1 MLSTLTNFKLRY
13 MKLVLQLVLWVVIA
27 ALSYLLFNAIWGEV
41 KFNEIK
47 EKRYKAA
54 ISNMRDLRSAQ
65 LAHKT
70 VTGSYQKDFDKLVQ
84 FIDTAVFTIT
94 QRKDTTVLD
103 VEKTKR
109 FRVDSYKEIVKIDTL
124 GTRPVKDSLFKG
136 SDRYKTMINVPIEG
150 VNAKYEMDA
159 GFIEKNN
166 TKYPVFEIT
175 LMKDVILADQ
185 PRDYVLKEE
194 QVISVDGVNGKALT
208 IGSMQSIT
216 TTSNFPKSYG
226 VDDDQ

>member
-216 TTSNFPKSYG
+216 TVSNFPKSYG

>member
-103 VEKTKR
+103 AEKTKR

-194 QVISVDGVNGKALT
+194 QVISVDGVNGKSLT

-216 TTSNFPKSYG
+216 TVSNFPKSYG

>member
-1 MLSTLTNFKLRY
+1 

-54 ISNMRDLRSAQ
+54 ITNMRDLRSAQ

-70 VTGSYQKDFDKLVQ
+70 VTGTYQKDFDKLVR
-84 FIDTAVFTIT
+84 FIDTAEFTIT

-103 VEKTKR
+103 EEKTKR

-124 GTRPVKDSLFKG
+124 GTRSVKDSLFKG
-136 SDRYKTMINVPIEG
+136 SDRYKTMINVPLEG
-150 VNAKYEMDA
+150 VNAKYTMDA
-159 GFIEKNN
+159 GQIEKNN
-166 TKYPVFEIT
+166 TTYPVFEIS
-175 LMKDVILADQ
+175 LLKKVILADQ

-208 IGSMQSIT
+208 IGSMQSIK